1 LSGSARGAGGTRER
15 LLEVAEKE
23 FARYGYAGAH
33 LQSIAEQIGVQKTAL
48 YYYFPSKS
56 ALYTAVI
63 TTMLEAFERVLT
75 GLANAGG
82 THRERL
88 EHLLDALN
96 DLLAERPNYARIL
109 IRVFI
114 DGAGV
119 DYPAIAPTI
128 RRVIGGIL
136 GFYREGVEAGAFQR
150 HSSRHLFLSVFGMAL
165 FHYAAPEFSGGV
177 LELPDVFAEK
187 AVRWRGEEVRRL
199 LLEGVLPRPP
209 ETDR

>member
-1 LSGSARGAGGTRER
+1 VSSGVRGGAATRER
-15 LLEVAEKE
+15 LLDVAEKE

-63 TTMLEAFERVLT
+63 TTMLEAFERALS
-75 GLANAGG
+75 GPASASG
-82 THRERL
+82 THRQRFEQ
-88 EHLLDALN
+88 LLDGLN
-96 DLLAERPNYARIL
+96 AVLAERPNYARIL

-128 RRVIGGIL
+128 RRVIGAL
-136 GFYREGVEAGAFQR
+136 LSFYHDGVETGAFQR
-150 HSSRHLFLSVFGMAL
+150 HSSRHLFLSVFGMTL

-177 LELPDVFAEK
+177 LEQPDVFAPAARE
-187 AVRWRGEEVRRL
+187 WRGDAVRRL
-199 LLEGVLPRPP
+199 LLEGVLPRTEP
-209 ETDR
+209 TG

>member
-1 LSGSARGAGGTRER
+1 VSSGVRGGAATRER
-15 LLEVAEKE
+15 LLDVAEKE

-63 TTMLEAFERVLT
+63 TTMLEAFERALS
-75 GLANAGG
+75 GPASASG
-82 THRERL
+82 THRQRFEQ
-88 EHLLDALN
+88 LLDGLN
-96 DLLAERPNYARIL
+96 ALLAERPNYARIL

-128 RRVIGGIL
+128 RRVIGAL
-136 GFYREGVEAGAFQR
+136 LSFYHDGVEAGAFQR
-150 HSSRHLFLSVFGMAL
+150 HSSRHLFLSVFGMTL

-177 LELPDVFAEK
+177 LEQPDVFAPAALE
-187 AVRWRGEEVRRL
+187 WRGDAVRRL
-199 LLEGVLPRPP
+199 LLEGVLPRTEP
-209 ETDR
+209 TG